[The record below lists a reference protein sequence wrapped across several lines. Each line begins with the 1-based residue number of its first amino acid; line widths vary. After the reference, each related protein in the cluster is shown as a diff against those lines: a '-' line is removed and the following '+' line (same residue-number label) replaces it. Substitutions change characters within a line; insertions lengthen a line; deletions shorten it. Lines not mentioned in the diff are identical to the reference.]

1 MSDNQVK
8 AQGDAL
14 FADTMATTLR
24 DNQRR
29 HAQDKMKKAVEY
41 VTNSLSTAYQVRSS

>member
-1 MSDNQVK
+1 MNEAVKNQ
-8 AQGDAL
+8 ADAL
-14 FADTMATTLR
+14 FSETMSTTLR

-29 HAQDKMKKAVEY
+29 HKQDLMKKAVEY